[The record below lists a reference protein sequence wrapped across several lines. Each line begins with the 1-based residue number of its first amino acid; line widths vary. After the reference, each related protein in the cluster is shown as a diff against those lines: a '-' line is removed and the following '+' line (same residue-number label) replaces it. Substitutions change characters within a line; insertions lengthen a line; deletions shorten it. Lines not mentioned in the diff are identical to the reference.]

1 MGLADDRL
9 FLVSVGRL
17 AYQKG
22 HDILLLSMPAILKE
36 YPNVVL
42 GIVGNGLI
50 REQLESQIVALN
62 LKDSVKLFGNR
73 GDVIRF
79 LAIADIFILPS
90 RWEGLPIALLEAMS
104 AGLPVVATSV
114 EGVEEVVNPGEHG
127 WLVPVEDSCA
137 IAEAIIDLLRHPEK
151 RRVMGLSS
159 RRRIERDFS
168 IDRMCNQYLDI
179 MLRLHDQYV

>member
-1 MGLADDRL
+1 
-9 FLVSVGRL
+9 
-17 AYQKG
+17 
-22 HDILLLSMPAILKE
+22 
-36 YPNVVL
+36 
-42 GIVGNGLI
+42 
-50 REQLESQIVALN
+50 LESQIVALN

-114 EGVEEVVNPGEHG
+114 EGVEEVVNPVEHG